1 MVLAETV
8 QQIAKSKQ
16 ALYSFVLWQFA
27 QAADNGGSMAEAYS
41 NIFLSSAAVID
52 VSFLPRFK
60 RR

>member
-27 QAADNGGSMAEAYS
+27 QAADNGGVDGKKLTQA
-41 NIFLSSAAVID
+41 SS
-52 VSFLPRFK
+52 
-60 RR
+60 